1 MADFAIV
8 DFPKLIS
15 CKFWVIEKSW
25 NFLTVLHDHFE
36 PAENPCIN
44 SQKYFKISA
53 IISWPHLPRSSTKA
67 RKRPSRKATNNL
79 NLAWWTSCPVSILV
93 YFRLL
98 EIKTVIVLLLYTKTT
113 IIQKA
118 IDWTEKGFTDR
129 SKIRMARRIWLEK
142 GGHILQTAKK
152 P

>member
-36 PAENPCIN
+36 PAEN

-142 GGHILQTAKK
+142 EGIFCKLQKSRK
-152 P
+152 L